1 MSKRSAPDSLSN
13 LLAQCALG
21 DQTAFVSL
29 YRATAPKLF
38 GVALRILKREPWA
51 EEALQDSYM
60 KIWRGAD
67 RYDPG
72 RGAPMTWMI
81 NVVRNQAL
89 DLRRR
94 ADYRVAEVEWA
105 AANDPRV
112 SGDNPA
118 LQAEVSEGLGRLRD
132 CMERLAER
140 QRKSILLI
148 YREGF
153 TPTELARSLEVPVAT
168 VKTWVRRGLA
178 RVRECLRS

>member
-1 MSKRSAPDSLSN
+1 
-13 LLAQCALG
+13 
-21 DQTAFVSL
+21 
-29 YRATAPKLF
+29 
-38 GVALRILKREPWA
+38 
-51 EEALQDSYM
+51 
-60 KIWRGAD
+60 
-67 RYDPG
+67 
-72 RGAPMTWMI
+72 MTWMI

-118 LQAEVSEGLGRLRD
+118 LQAEVSEGLGRLWD
-132 CMERLAER
+132 CMQRLAER

-168 VKTWVRRGLA
+168 VKTWLRRGLA
-178 RVRECLRS
+178 RIRECLRS